1 MIGYTDTE
9 EYAEIR
15 DKFFAELD
23 DKLSKADIAFKAYE
37 KGYEQAK
44 TDILEIVNNLLS
56 YDDFDV
62 KTLIVKI
69 NQLGRKGIDE

>member
-1 MIGYTDTE
+1 MTK
-9 EYAEIR
+9 EYIEIR

-23 DKLSKADIAFKAYE
+23 DRLSKADIAFKAYE

-44 TDILEIVNNLLS
+44 VDIFEIINKLLS

-62 KTLIVKI
+62 KELIKQI
-69 NQLGRKGIDE
+69 NMLGRKKAD